1 VNTAYFK
8 ESHRKMSVNGSRI
21 EAGEKRPA
29 AILLSFQDITPK
41 DLV

>member
-1 VNTAYFK
+1 VQHVFPRIGR
-8 ESHRKMSVNGSRI
+8 RKMSVNGCRI
-21 EAGEKRPA
+21 EAGERRPA